1 MHMEFIAELGEMFV
15 SMYAELIN
23 RNAPEEKRGSKK
35 RRVIAAIIA
44 YTVVAVTVG
53 LFVAAAVLFEMDK
66 GQAGFI
72 LISVGIILS
81 IAQILAAISFGGS
94 SK

>member
-1 MHMEFIAELGEMFV
+1 MEFIAELGEMFV

-53 LFVAAAVLFEMDK
+53 LFVAAAVLFELQK
-66 GQAGFI
+66 KEAGFV
-72 LISVGIILS
+72 LISVGIMLS
-81 IAQILAAISFGGS
+81 LFQILVAVGFGG
-94 SK
+94 KTDQ

>member
-1 MHMEFIAELGEMFV
+1 MEFIAELGEMFV

-35 RRVIAAIIA
+35 RLVIAAIIA
-44 YTVVAVTVG
+44 YTV
-53 LFVAAAVLFEMDK
+53 AAVLFEMDK

-81 IAQILAAISFGGS
+81 IAQILAAVAYGG
-94 SK
+94 KNK

>member
-1 MHMEFIAELGEMFV
+1 MDFIAELGEMFV
-15 SMYAELIN
+15 SMYAEIIN

-53 LFVAAAVLFEMDK
+53 LFVAAAVLFELK
-66 GQAGFI
+66 KKEAGFV

-81 IAQILAAISFGGS
+81 LFQILVAVGFGG
-94 SK
+94 KTDQ

>member
-1 MHMEFIAELGEMFV
+1 MDFIAELGEMFV
-15 SMYAELIN
+15 SMYAEIIN
-23 RNAPEEKRGSKK
+23 RNALEEKRGSKK

-53 LFVAAAVLFEMDK
+53 LFVAAAVLFELK
-66 GQAGFI
+66 KKEAGFV

-81 IAQILAAISFGGS
+81 LFQILVAVGFGG
-94 SK
+94 KTDQ